1 MEVNSIEQERLIK
14 EKLKYYGR
22 FSRREDSKK
31 KRNINNK
38 VFVYRNKR
46 IKKTENEEQNKE
58 KKEKKEK
65 KEEKEIKERNSKMP
79 SMSVMKTLCHYKM
92 YNNLMSDDYKDFLLN
107 SKRLYFNCP
116 TRQKNTLDKIQKY
129 LNRKMEIGNSVN
141 NNNNKTEINNNNK
154 TEINNDNN
162 EINQNKIK
170 EKKFKKEII
179 LTKKKEENENKHN
192 TIKNED
198 NTKNNKKEKDKIL
211 DFDKIL
217 FILNNQEP
225 KK

>member
-1 MEVNSIEQERLIK
+1 MEELKPDFIK
-14 EKLKYYGR
+14 
-22 FSRREDSKK
+22 
-31 KRNINNK
+31 NK
-38 VFVYRNKR
+38 
-46 IKKTENEEQNKE
+46 NEEQIKQLTKSDLDENKDKKPEDKNLE

-141 NNNNKTEINNNNK
+141 NNNKTEINNNNK
-154 TEINNDNN
+154 TEINNENKNKITIDKDNRSSVIKSEVDNN
-162 EINQNKIK
+162 VNISLDREEEFNNLSDLSNKR
-170 EKKFKKEII
+170 
-179 LTKKKEENENKHN
+179 NCVCDC
-192 TIKNED
+192 TICSYCSR
-198 NTKNNKKEKDKIL
+198 KDS
-211 DFDKIL
+211 
-217 FILNNQEP
+217 FILVEELRL
-225 KK
+225 